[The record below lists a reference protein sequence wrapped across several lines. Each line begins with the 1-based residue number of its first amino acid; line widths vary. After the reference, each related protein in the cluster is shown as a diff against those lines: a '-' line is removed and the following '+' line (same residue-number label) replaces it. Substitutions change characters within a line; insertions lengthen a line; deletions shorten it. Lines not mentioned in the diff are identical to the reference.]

1 MPTGD
6 DGQAALAR
14 VCGIGNHQPE
24 ELTHGVAL
32 PENELGRAAVRDM
45 LPLQPG
51 ELVETFADVGDLMPD
66 VGFGP
71 ETPIEDGMRGFFASY
86 RGQKCNV

>member
-6 DGQAALAR
+6 DGQTALAR
-14 VCGIGNHQPE
+14 VCGVGNHQPE

-32 PENELGRAAVRDM
+32 PENGLGRAAVRDM
-45 LPLQPG
+45 LRLRPG
-51 ELVETFADVGDLMPD
+51 GPMETFADVGDLTD

-71 ETPIEDGMRGFFASY
+71 ETPIEDGMRDLFAWY
-86 RGQKCNV
+86 RRECNV